1 MAYTQAQLD
10 ALQVAISTGARSIA
24 YDGKSTT
31 FRNLSDMLAL
41 EARITAYLSGTTTSR
56 SNLAS
61 VSKGTR

>member
-10 ALQVAISTGARSIA
+10 ALQVAIATGARSIA

-31 FRNLSDMLAL
+31 FRNLAEMLAL
-41 EARITAYLSGTTTSR
+41 EARITAQLAGTSTGR
-56 SNLAS
+56 SNVAS